1 MMKMPSWLPG
11 LSHRAGYAAFLS
23 TASYFAG
30 LVPPSTHP
38 VTASVQTLLT
48 WFDIPISAAGLLLP
62 AAWRGAWLFFVPP
75 GTSRSLFPDET
86 DRLLKQLLIGVPLYV
101 ALFYLPPLLARAF
114 GGKKG
119 RRPAKK

>member
-1 MMKMPSWLPG
+1 MKIPEWLLG

-38 VTASVQTLLT
+38 VPSAVQTFLT

-62 AAWRGAWLFFVPP
+62 ASWRGAWLFFMPP
-75 GTSRSLFPDET
+75 GTERGLFVDET
-86 DRLLKQLLIGVPLYV
+86 DRLLKQLLIGVPVYV
-101 ALFYLPPLLARAF
+101 ALFYLPPLLGKAF
-114 GGKKG
+114 GSGKA
-119 RRPAKK
+119 RPAKKRK

>member
-1 MMKMPSWLPG
+1 MKIPDWLLG

-38 VTASVQTLLT
+38 LPSMAQTLLS

-62 AAWRGAWLFFVPP
+62 ASWRGAWLFFIPE
-75 GTSRSLFPDET
+75 GTARGLFADET
-86 DRLLKQLLIGVPLYV
+86 DRLLKQLLIGVPVYV

-114 GGKKG
+114 GGGKG
-119 RRPAKK
+119 KAKRR